1 MIVLSLSV
9 LVFLYLFWC
18 IYILVM
24 GLYRLH
30 LKDELH
36 GLNKVLAYPAV
47 IVGLLI
53 DVIVNWTVAIVLF
66 MDFPKEYLV
75 TQRLIR
81 YRSTESLGWR
91 DRVATYICDNILDV
105 FDPRSNHC

>member
-1 MIVLSLSV
+1 
-9 LVFLYLFWC
+9 
-18 IYILVM
+18 M

-30 LKDELH
+30 LKGDLN
-36 GLNKVLAYPAV
+36 GLNKLLAYPVV
-47 IVGLLI
+47 IIGLLI
-53 DVIVNWTVAIVLF
+53 DVIVNWTIAIVLF

-81 YRSTESLGWR
+81 YKNTESLCWR
-91 DRVATYICDNILDV
+91 GRMATYICDSILDV